1 MTIKRTILITGGTS
15 GIGFEATKMFLN
27 NGHNVISLCRNNDR
41 ENELNYK
48 LEKEILNPDNL
59 KGLLRTY
66 SVDLS
71 NLRLINECINK
82 ILLEIKFIDSL
93 VLNAGLQYTGFK
105 EPIWTSDG
113 IELTFAVNHLSHHFL
128 ATKLF
133 SLLENSKNPRIV
145 ITSSEV
151 HNPKSPGGRVGSPAS
166 LGDLKG
172 IKSGLGFSMIDGNPI
187 FNADKAYKDSKLC
200 NLLFASELYRRLNF
214 KKEYIPVIA
223 WAPGLVI
230 PRSRDGFF
238 KYSRKKNEIGTSL
251 FAFIARDLLNITE
264 SPKIAGKILFNLSTE
279 ERYKEI
285 CFSYRS
291 NRLIRPG
298 KKIFEY
304 SPISDEAADN
314 KISEDLWNF
323 SDKLIKE
330 CLDEN

>member
-145 ITSSEV
+145 ITSSE
-151 HNPKSPGGRVGSPAS
+151 SSS
-166 LGDLKG
+166 L
-172 IKSGLGFSMIDGNPI
+172 
-187 FNADKAYKDSKLC
+187 
-200 NLLFASELYRRLNF
+200 
-214 KKEYIPVIA
+214 
-223 WAPGLVI
+223 
-230 PRSRDGFF
+230 
-238 KYSRKKNEIGTSL
+238 
-251 FAFIARDLLNITE
+251 
-264 SPKIAGKILFNLSTE
+264 
-279 ERYKEI
+279 
-285 CFSYRS
+285 
-291 NRLIRPG
+291 
-298 KKIFEY
+298 
-304 SPISDEAADN
+304 
-314 KISEDLWNF
+314 
-323 SDKLIKE
+323 
-330 CLDEN
+330 